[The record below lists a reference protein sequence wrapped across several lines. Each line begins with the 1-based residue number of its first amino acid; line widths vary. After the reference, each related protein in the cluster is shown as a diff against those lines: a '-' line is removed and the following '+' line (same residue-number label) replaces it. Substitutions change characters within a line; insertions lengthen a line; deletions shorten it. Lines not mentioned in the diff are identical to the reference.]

1 MVLLDTHAWIWWA
14 NGSRKLSARAAREIG
29 RARSVLVSPVSC
41 WELAILARKR
51 RVQLDRNLFEWI
63 DDALAHD
70 QVALAAVT
78 PSAAAAAGMLGESFR
93 GDFADRFIYATA
105 RELAVP
111 LVTRDGGIRSFAR
124 SSGDVR
130 TIW

>member
-1 MVLLDTHAWIWWA
+1 MFI
-14 NGSRKLSARAAREIG
+14 
-29 RARSVLVSPVSC
+29 SPVSC

-63 DDALAHD
+63 DDALALD
-70 QVALAAVT
+70 QIALAPIT
-78 PSAAAAAGMLGESFR
+78 PSAAASAGLLSESFR

-105 RELAVP
+105 RELAIP

-124 SSGDVR
+124 STGDVR